1 MTPPATPPA
10 DEVAAGISDRRPVR
24 RAALASFFAALVLVA
39 LKLATALATGSLAM
53 LSETA
58 HSGLD
63 AMVTA
68 LTLYAVSV
76 AARPPDADHPYGHG
90 KAENVAALIEG
101 VGLLVL
107 AITI

>member
-1 MTPPATPPA
+1 MTPPA

-24 RAALASFFAALVLVA
+24 RVALASLVAALALVA

-68 LTLYAVSV
+68 LTLLELFIAGLQAFIFTFLTAVFIGL
-76 AARPPDADHPYGHG
+76 AKHPPH
-90 KAENVAALIEG
+90 
-101 VGLLVL
+101 
-107 AITI
+107 